1 MYRPAAFRQDDL
13 STLHAQIQSSGLAIV
28 TSSGAQGLQAS
39 HLPLLLAPDEGEF
52 GTLYGHFARANP
64 HWRDLASGAEAL
76 VVFSGADAYVHPGWY
91 PVKAE
96 HGKVVPT
103 WNYIAVHAWGQAE
116 VFDEPERLLQLV
128 SRLSDR
134 HEQGRAQPWA
144 VEDAPRDYIDAML
157 RAIVG
162 FALPIRRLE
171 GKWKL
176 SQNRSEADQAGVRAG
191 LAMSA
196 SPRDHELAAQMK
208 PTD

>member
-1 MYRPAAFRQDDL
+1 MYCPSAFRQNDL
-13 STLHAQIQSSGLAIV
+13 ATLHQQIQASGLALL
-28 TSSGAQGLQAS
+28 SSAGEQGLQAS
-39 HLPLLLAPDEGEF
+39 HLPLLLEPHEGEF

-64 HWRDLASGAEAL
+64 HWRDLATGTEAL
-76 VVFSGADAYVHPGWY
+76 VVFSGADGYVHPGWY
-91 PVKAE
+91 PAKAE

-116 VFDEPERLLQLV
+116 VFDDPERLLRLV

-134 HEQGRAQPWA
+134 HEQGRARPWA
-144 VEDAPRDYIDAML
+144 VSDAPRAYIDAML

-162 FALPIRRLE
+162 FALPIRRIE

-176 SQNRSEADQAGVRAG
+176 SQNRSAGDQAGVRAG
-191 LAMSA
+191 LAESA
-196 SPRDHELAAQMK
+196 RASDRELAQQMN